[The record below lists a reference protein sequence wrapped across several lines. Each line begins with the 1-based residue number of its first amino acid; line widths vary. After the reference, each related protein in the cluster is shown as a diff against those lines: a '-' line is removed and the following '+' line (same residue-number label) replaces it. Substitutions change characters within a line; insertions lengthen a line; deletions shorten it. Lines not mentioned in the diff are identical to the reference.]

1 MLGVLIHVLGDAI
14 NNIGVII
21 SAVVIWQASGH
32 GRYYIDPAISCFI
45 AIMILIS
52 AIPLTKSSGS
62 ILLQIAPGGVETDH
76 VKHDMEQASSISLM
90 YQWVILTLCRFPVL
104 NLSTSCISGVSISGR
119 QLPLLILFLPTK
131 QPKTSQTRRRLSW
144 SVFTLMASIL
154 LLCSPRQ

>member
-14 NNIGVII
+14 NNIGVIV

-45 AIMILIS
+45 AIIILIS

-62 ILLQIAPGGVETDH
+62 ILLQIAPVGVETEH
-76 VKHDMEQASSISLM
+76 VKHDMEQVSSNFLK
-90 YQWVILTLCRFPVL
+90 YERAILIICRFPVL
-104 NLSTSCISGVSISGR
+104 NLSTSCISGASISGR

-131 QPKTSQTRRRLSW
+131 QLKTLQKRRRLSW
-144 SVFTLMASIL
+144 SVFTPMVFIL
-154 LLCSPRQ
+154 LLCSPRR